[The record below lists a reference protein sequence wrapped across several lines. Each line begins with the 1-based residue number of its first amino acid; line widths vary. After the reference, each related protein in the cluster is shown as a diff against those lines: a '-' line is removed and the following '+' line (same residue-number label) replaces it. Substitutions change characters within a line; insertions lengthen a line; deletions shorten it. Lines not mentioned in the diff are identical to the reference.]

1 MRPRGTVFG
10 PMKRSASILA
20 LGLVVSGCGM
30 LGGGMPAAGVPGS
43 AGGAAYVTSP
53 AVADTLRRQEKQAF
67 ATSNAA
73 ADSQEVELEKKAQHA
88 LKLALG
94 QEGMTPGLPPPQASS
109 ATIAALRGAK
119 MQLRIEPM
127 TNASGAAIADNLV
140 VLKDSFT
147 EKVPALQQK
156 VMAHTATPTE
166 AQELQSGVQ
175 YVGKL
180 NDLKMQV
187 SAISMVAMQANVR
200 VQIGGMTDMR
210 LIASMVQSRHERG
223 LEWTEDDWALVV
235 SILGRQRR
243 TQALAASTL
252 GMLAAYEAVVGQ
264 NGDPKALDVIAKG
277 TLDSFPLDASASVD
291 DAKAY
296 VQNLAGNAAD
306 QKAKYESWLRAAYGD
321 DKYEKQY
328 KANIDR
334 IFDQAGQAGQG
345 RTIAQLQTDTTSR
358 YNADLAK
365 CAKGEPLPPGSLVG
379 PAKCKEAAQG
389 GGAGGATGGGGGV
402 GLGGTIGGLPA
413 GVQGRVDQ
421 VQAGMQAAKAI
432 ANGDLQGTLDAAASM
447 FPGDGPIQN
456 SLRGVSALTHG
467 DWKGA
472 LKAAVSLAPG
482 GGLLKQGLGTAT
494 QLLKL
499 F

>member
-1 MRPRGTVFG
+1 
-10 PMKRSASILA
+10 
-20 LGLVVSGCGM
+20 
-30 LGGGMPAAGVPGS
+30 
-43 AGGAAYVTSP
+43 VTSP

-67 ATSNAA
+67 AVSNAA

-109 ATIAALRGAK
+109 ATITGLRGAK

-127 TNASGAAIADNLV
+127 TNASGGAIADNLV

-156 VMAHTATPTE
+156 VMAHTATPAE
-166 AQELQSGVQ
+166 AQELQGGVQ

-187 SAISMVAMQANVR
+187 SAISMVALQANVR

-210 LIASMVQSRHERG
+210 MIASMVQSRHERG
-223 LEWTEDDWALVV
+223 LEWTDDDWALVV

-243 TQALAASTL
+243 TQALAASAL
-252 GMLAAYEAVVGQ
+252 GMLAAYEAVIGQ
-264 NGDPKALDVIAKG
+264 NGDPKALDAIAKG
-277 TLDSFPLDASASVD
+277 TLDSFPLEAAASVD

-296 VQNLAGNAAD
+296 VQNMAGNAAE
-306 QKAKYESWLRAAYGD
+306 QKAKYESWMRAAYGD

-328 KANIDR
+328 KASIDR
-334 IFDQAGQAGQG
+334 VFDQAAQAGQG

-358 YNADLAK
+358 YNTDLAK
-365 CAKGEPLPPGSLVG
+365 CARGEPLPPGSLVG
-379 PAKCKEAAQG
+379 PAKCKEAALG
-389 GGAGGATGGGGGV
+389 GGGASAGGATGGGVGAGSGV
-402 GLGGTIGGLPA
+402 LAGGLPA
-413 GVQGRVDQ
+413 GAQGRLDQ

-432 ANGDLQGTLDAAASM
+432 ANGDLQGTLDAAATM

-456 SLRGVSALTHG
+456 SLKGVSALTHG

-472 LKAAVSLAPG
+472 LKAAISLAPG